1 MFSILCFGD
10 SVVYGRGEVPSKGWV
25 GRLKED
31 FEDELIHKGVYNLG
45 IVGDTSFSLHKRIR
59 QESLPRIWRRKS
71 NDKYVAII
79 GVGGNDAKEIISEG
93 NTTTKVNDFKQYL
106 RDIVESIDD
115 LFDEIVLMGVG
126 RVDETKARPF
136 SKNVFFSNTLLKKY
150 NELIRD
156 VAKEKNCYF
165 CDIQEFAEQQENY
178 LDLLE
183 DGIHPNK
190 DGYDKLYYFIKD
202 FLTKNHLL
210 EN

>member
-45 IVGDTSFSLHKRIR
+45 IVGDTSFSLQKRIR

-93 NTTTKVNDFKQYL
+93 NTTTKEDDFKEHL
-106 RDIVESIDD
+106 RFCVDDIVD
-115 LFDEIVLMGVG
+115 LYDEIVLLGVG
-126 RVDETKARPF
+126 KVDETKARPF
-136 SKNVFFSNTLLKKY
+136 SKNVFFSNALLKRY

-156 VAKEKNCYF
+156 IAREKNCYF
-165 CDIQEFAEQQENY
+165 CDLQEFVEQQENY
-178 LDLLE
+178 SELLE
-183 DGIHPNK
+183 DGIHPNAQ
-190 DGYDKLYYFIKD
+190 GYDKLYDFIKD
-202 FLTKNHLL
+202 FLEKNQLL
-210 EN
+210 KN